1 LKNTKGNL
9 ESLFNPKSIAI
20 VGVSKTPGKLGHEVM
35 NNLLKCGF
43 RGPIYPI
50 SHRYSEVQDIRC
62 YKSVLDVTDEIDL
75 AVVSAPESYVPKIL
89 EELGAKGVRS
99 AIVLSGRRV
108 SPLREAISEVSRKHG
123 MRILGPSSLGIYYP
137 KHRINASPIPL
148 SGEGR
153 GIALISESK
162 TLGMSMID
170 FGISEG
176 LEFSA
181 VVGTGGKANIEEQ
194 DLLSYLSED
203 DDTKS
208 IMIHMETLGDQ
219 KKFIEAVRDAL
230 EKKPIIIVAGS
241 TEIRK
246 KLEPLRKEIPITN
259 DFIVA
264 FDIAAAFLGKEIMG
278 KRALVVSNSSG
289 AGNLL
294 IESLEG
300 TSLEIPDLSDTFID
314 DTRIFMP
321 EGSFHKNPLD
331 LTPEASPEIFRGILE
346 SVMNSSEIDLIIL
359 IYCGTNP
366 MYLEKLQAMILEM
379 RDLIDKPVIPV
390 FLGGDLSKEV
400 VRKLRRDGIPS
411 YVNIANVGKALDFAA
426 RYFESHRNIS

>member
-1 LKNTKGNL
+1 MKNAKENL
-9 ESLFNPKSIAI
+9 ESLFNPKSIAM

-62 YKSVLDVTDEIDL
+62 YRSVLDVTDEIDL

-99 AIVLSGRRV
+99 AIILSGRRM
-108 SPLREAISEVSRKHG
+108 SPLKEVISEVSRKHG
-123 MRILGPSSLGIYYP
+123 MRILGPSSLGVYYP
-137 KHRINASPIPL
+137 KHKINASPIPL

-181 VVGTGGKANIEEQ
+181 VVGTGGKADVEER
-194 DLLSYLSED
+194 DLLNYLSED
-203 DDTKS
+203 DDTRS

-219 KKFIEAVRDAL
+219 KKLIEAIKDAL
-230 EKKPIIIVAGS
+230 RKKPIIIVTGS
-241 TEIRK
+241 SEIRK
-246 KLEPLRKEIPITN
+246 KLEPLRKEIPITT
-259 DFIVA
+259 DFIAA
-264 FDIAAAFLGKEIMG
+264 FDIAVAFLGKKITG
-278 KRALVVSNSSG
+278 KRALVASNSSG

-294 IESLEG
+294 VESLED
-300 TSLEIPDLSDTFID
+300 TSLEIPPLSDALID

-321 EGSFHKNPLD
+321 EGSRHGNPLD
-331 LTPEASPEIFRGILE
+331 LTPEASPDIFRGILE
-346 SVMNSSEIDLIIL
+346 SSANSSEIDLIIL
-359 IYCGTNP
+359 IYCGMDPEN
-366 MYLEKLQAMILEM
+366 LEKFQTMLLEM
-379 RDLIDKPVIPV
+379 SDLTDKPVISV
-390 FLGGDLSKEV
+390 FLGGDLSREV
-400 VRKLRRDGIPS
+400 ARKLRKEGIPS
-411 YVNIANVGKALDFAA
+411 YVNIANVGKALDFAS
-426 RYFESHRNIS
+426 RYFESYRNI

>member
-1 LKNTKGNL
+1 MKNAKENL
-9 ESLFNPKSIAI
+9 ESLFNPKSIAM

-62 YKSVLDVTDEIDL
+62 YRSVLDVTDEIDL

-99 AIVLSGRRV
+99 AIILSGRRM
-108 SPLREAISEVSRKHG
+108 SPLKEVISEVSRKHG
-123 MRILGPSSLGIYYP
+123 MRILGPSSLGVYYP
-137 KHRINASPIPL
+137 KHKINASPIPL

-181 VVGTGGKANIEEQ
+181 VVGTGGKADVEER
-194 DLLSYLSED
+194 DLLNYLSED
-203 DDTKS
+203 DDTRS

-219 KKFIEAVRDAL
+219 KKLIEAIKDAL
-230 EKKPIIIVAGS
+230 RKKPIIIVTGS
-241 TEIRK
+241 SEIRK
-246 KLEPLRKEIPITN
+246 KLEPLRKEIPITT
-259 DFIVA
+259 DFIAA
-264 FDIAAAFLGKEIMG
+264 FDIAAAFLGKKITG
-278 KRALVVSNSSG
+278 KRALVISNSSG

-294 IESLEG
+294 VESLED
-300 TSLEIPDLSDTFID
+300 TSLEIPPLSDAFID

-321 EGSFHKNPLD
+321 EGSRHGNPLD
-331 LTPEASPEIFRGILE
+331 LTPEASPDIFRGILE
-346 SVMNSSEIDLIIL
+346 SSANSSEIDLIIL
-359 IYCGTNP
+359 IYCGMDPEN
-366 MYLEKLQAMILEM
+366 LEKFQTMLLEM
-379 RDLIDKPVIPV
+379 SDLTDKPVISV
-390 FLGGDLSKEV
+390 FLGGDLSREV
-400 VRKLRRDGIPS
+400 ARKLRKEGIPS
-411 YVNIANVGKALDFAA
+411 YVNIANVGKALDFAS
-426 RYFESHRNIS
+426 RYFESYRNI

>member
-9 ESLFNPKSIAI
+9 ESLFNPKSIAM
-20 VGVSKTPGKLGHEVM
+20 VGVSKTPGKLGYEVM

-50 SHRYSEVQDIRC
+50 SHRYSEVQDIRS

-99 AIVLSGRRV
+99 AIILSGRRM

-123 MRILGPSSLGIYYP
+123 MRILGPSSLGVYYP
-137 KHRINASPIPL
+137 KNRINVSPVPL
-148 SGEGR
+148 NSGGR

-162 TLGMSMID
+162 TLGISMID

-176 LEFSA
+176 FEFSA
-181 VVGTGGKANIEEQ
+181 VVGTGGKADIEEE

-219 KKFIEAVRDAL
+219 KKFMESVREALKR
-230 EKKPIIIVAGS
+230 KPIIIVTGS
-241 TEIRK
+241 AEIRR

-259 DFIVA
+259 DFIAA
-264 FDIAAAFLGKEIMG
+264 FDIAAAFLGKEIRG
-278 KRALVVSNSSG
+278 KRVLVVSNSSG

-294 IESLEG
+294 VESLEN
-300 TSLEIPDLSDTFID
+300 TSLEIPNLSDASID
-314 DTRIFMP
+314 DMRIFMP
-321 EGSFHKNPLD
+321 EGSFHRNPID

-346 SVMNSSEIDLIIL
+346 SSMNSSEIDLIIL

-366 MYLEKLQAMILEM
+366 MYLEKLQTMLLEM
-379 RDLIDKPVIPV
+379 RDLMDKPVIPV
-390 FLGGDLSKEV
+390 FLGGDLSREV
-400 VRKLRRDGIPS
+400 ARRLRRDGIPS

-426 RYFESHRNIS
+426 RYFESH

>member
-1 LKNTKGNL
+1 MKNTKGNL

-123 MRILGPSSLGIYYP
+123 MRILGPSSIGIYYP